1 MSNSQIPSQY
11 YNNTSFSPEEN
22 TSLKSSILGFG
33 ETLSISI
40 NLLKKR
46 LSNLFLP
53 VLVWQLVLFILFLIT
68 QGLLIFGIAR
78 SFPQGS
84 PIYIPSPIDPS
95 TYEVSK
101 EFIDAATNIL
111 TVPAV
116 IGFTLLMLLV
126 LVVYALIS
134 TWIEYKSRI
143 LINDTSAKLFDSN
156 SFFKK
161 FWVLILFSICYSVIT
176 GAISNIFDI
185 EGSAAVNFVIGV
197 LSFISMLVFM
207 YAGVVV
213 EYITSNYLI
222 EKNAFWDSFR
232 TMINAVKKFWL
243 SDFFRHLIFML
254 IISLIAIFGI
264 FLFAGLGFGL
274 LFPLASSN
282 ELAGSTGIVLL
293 VLFALLLFLA
303 IIFVLALTWLVQ
315 AFSYVAYYNIRM
327 LDLHNVTNTD
337 SHNYTPKVIEG
348 GETSQTL
355 EEKLMQNNGVEQEV
369 DEHSPLQNQPQSN
382 IETEQAV
389 AFVGNQTLSEQKSE
403 TAQEYDLMDVQSS
416 SQEPFETKPEPT
428 IINPSQASIIGL
440 ANIKKSNFTDYT
452 EDETAVTES
461 PSFPPIESDNLQ
473 IIEGIGP
480 KIEELLHNDGI
491 KTFTQL
497 ADTSLEDLKAI
508 LEEAGNQFS
517 IHDPLN
523 WPREA
528 VLARDGKLEE
538 LEALKEEL
546 VRGV

>member
-1 MSNSQIPSQY
+1 MSNSQIPSLY

-22 TSLKSSILGFG
+22 TSLKSRFLGFG

-68 QGLLIFGIAR
+68 EGLLIFGIAR

-84 PIYIPSPIDPS
+84 PVYVPSPIDPK

-101 EFIDAATNIL
+101 EFLNAATNIL
-111 TVPAV
+111 TIPAV
-116 IGFTLLMLLV
+116 IGFTLLMLLA
-126 LVVYALIS
+126 LVVYALLS

-143 LINDTSAKLFDSN
+143 MINDTSAKLFDRN

-161 FWVLILFSICYSVIT
+161 FWVLILFSICYSIIT

-197 LSFISMLVFM
+197 LSFVSMLVFM

-254 IISLIAIFGI
+254 ITSLIAIFGI

-274 LFPLASSN
+274 LFPIASSN
-282 ELAGSTGIVLL
+282 ELAGSIGIVLL

-315 AFSYVAYYNIRM
+315 AFTYVAYYNIRM

-337 SHNYTPKVIEG
+337 SHNYTPKVIERS
-348 GETSQTL
+348 ETSHTL
-355 EEKLMQNNGVEQEV
+355 EEKLMQNNSVEQEV
-369 DEHSPLQNQPQSN
+369 EERSPFQNQPQSN
-382 IETEQAV
+382 IEKEKAA
-389 AFVGNQTLSEQKSE
+389 AFVGTQTLSEQKSE
-403 TAQEYDLMDVQSS
+403 TAQEYDLMDVQSTS
-416 SQEPFETKPEPT
+416 SESIETKTEPT
-428 IINPSQASIIGL
+428 IINLSQASIIGL

-452 EDETAVTES
+452 NDENVTATTVS
-461 PSFPPIESDNLQ
+461 PLDKDDLT

-480 KIEELLHNDGI
+480 KIEELLHNNEI

-497 ADTSLEDLKAI
+497 ADTSVEDLKAI
-508 LEEAGNQFS
+508 LEESGNQFS
-517 IHDPLN
+517 IHNPLN
-523 WPREA
+523 WPRQA

-538 LEALKEEL
+538 LEALKEGL